1 MKQRTNDEWLAEL
14 RDPDNREDALID
26 LRVILLNGLRR
37 GLVTHVN
44 TQGPEFEPLAE
55 DFTQEAL
62 LKVLANL
69 DSFRGKSKFTTWAHK
84 IAVRVALTELRRKR
98 WKDRSLED
106 LLSDDAPFG
115 FSAPDKSPTP
125 DLSAEQGDLM
135 RRVMRIVQE
144 ELTDKQRTAMQLV
157 PIGGMPIDV
166 AADRMSMKR
175 NALYKLLHDARLR
188 VKSRL
193 KKEGLNSADILATFS

>member
-1 MKQRTNDEWLAEL
+1 MKQRTNDEWLSEL
-14 RDPDNREDALID
+14 RDPNNREDALID
-26 LRVILLNGLRR
+26 LRTILLNGLRR
-37 GLVTHVN
+37 GLVSHVN

-62 LKVLANL
+62 LKVLANI

-98 WKDRSLED
+98 WKDRSLDD
-106 LLSDDAPFG
+106 LLSDDSPVTFV
-115 FSAPDKSPTP
+115 APDKKPTP
-125 DLSAEQGDLM
+125 DMTAVQTDLM
-135 RRVMRIVQE
+135 ARVMRIIQE

-157 PIGGMPIDV
+157 PIGGTPIDV
-166 AADRMSMKR
+166 AARQMSMKR

-188 VKSRL
+188 VKNRL
-193 KKEGLNSADILATFS
+193 QKEGLSSAEILAAFS